1 MDFENFK
8 KLAKKYSVVP
18 VYEKITADLLTP
30 VLAYLKLRQKNNYCF
45 LLESVE
51 GIGRLAR
58 YSFVGRDPIKI
69 ISNREQ
75 EIRIIQGDRQE
86 QLHGNLFAYLKQEV
100 AAFSRPPVEELP
112 EFTGGI
118 VGYLGYENIA
128 LIEDVINFKRR
139 QEIDTPDAIFAV
151 YTTVVAFDHYKHQ
164 LILIKNVFTAEQP
177 DLARAYESARS
188 DLQQLH
194 RELARPVTHQSD
206 FRFQTTTDREP
217 DTDFA
222 ATIEQAKEHIRAG
235 DIFQIVLS
243 RRFNATY
250 HGDLLNV
257 YRALRIINPS
267 PYMYYMEFAADL
279 TIIGTSPEDLVKVSN
294 RQVTILPIAGTRRR
308 GRDESEDR
316 QLEAD
321 LLSDPKERAEHVMLV
336 DLARNDLGRIC
347 KFDSIRLSEEM
358 KIQRYSHVMHIVSR
372 VEGEL
377 RDDQDCIDA
386 LMAGFPAGTLTG
398 APKIR
403 AIQLIDQY
411 EHCSRNVYG
420 GAVGYIDFSGNLDMC
435 IAIRTLFA
443 RPDSV
448 YWQAGAGI
456 VADSQPHLEI
466 KEIENKSAVLVNAL
480 KYAEE
485 IDEDPGDR

>member
-1 MDFENFK
+1 
-8 KLAKKYSVVP
+8 
-18 VYEKITADLLTP
+18 
-30 VLAYLKLRQKNNYCF
+30 
-45 LLESVE
+45 
-51 GIGRLAR
+51 
-58 YSFVGRDPIKI
+58 
-69 ISNREQ
+69 
-75 EIRIIQGDRQE
+75 
-86 QLHGNLFAYLKQEV
+86 
-100 AAFSRPPVEELP
+100 
-112 EFTGGI
+112 
-118 VGYLGYENIA
+118 
-128 LIEDVINFKRR
+128 
-139 QEIDTPDAIFAV
+139 
-151 YTTVVAFDHYKHQ
+151 
-164 LILIKNVFTAEQP
+164 
-177 DLARAYESARS
+177 
-188 DLQQLH
+188 
-194 RELARPVTHQSD
+194 
-206 FRFQTTTDREP
+206 
-217 DTDFA
+217 
-222 ATIEQAKEHIRAG
+222 
-235 DIFQIVLS
+235 
-243 RRFNATY
+243 
-250 HGDLLNV
+250 
-257 YRALRIINPS
+257 
-267 PYMYYMEFAADL
+267 MYYMEFAADL